1 MKRLLFL
8 SCIGL
13 FAQFLVSCY
22 PGGAD
27 TVKEMDVAITNYDK
41 SADFTKY
48 TTFSLPDTI
57 VYFVAQ
63 GETPNH
69 TYDPQILQLV
79 KDNFTQLGY
88 TYIDPQSES
97 DEQPSFIVTVSAFS
111 NVNYYYGNDYWYNYW
126 GWYPGWDWI
135 WGPTWGPGWGP
146 SYPWYPVA
154 VYSYRSGS
162 IVIDMIAADQTA
174 PTSANKKIPVLWSGV
189 ADGLLQGSAQSILDR
204 MESTIDQCFVQSP
217 YLKKQ

>member
-13 FAQFLVSCY
+13 FAQFLISCY

-27 TVKEMDVAITNYDK
+27 NVKEMDVAITNYDK
-41 SADFTKY
+41 TADFSKY

-57 VYFVAQ
+57 VYFLAK

-69 TYDPQILQLV
+69 KYDDQILQLV

-88 TYIDPQSES
+88 TYINPQSE
-97 DEQPSFIVTVSAFS
+97 DDPQPSFVVTVSAFS
-111 NVNYYYGNDYWYNYW
+111 NVNYYYGTDYWYNNW

-154 VYSYRSGS
+154 VYSYKSGS
-162 IVIDMIAADQTA
+162 IVIDMI
-174 PTSANKKIPVLWSGV
+174 SAIEPSTDSKKVPVLWSGV
-189 ADGLLQGSAQSILDR
+189 ADGLLQGSEQSIIDR
-204 MESTIDQCFVQSP
+204 MESNIDQCFIQSP
-217 YLKKQ
+217 YLKK